1 MRGRTEIKSNKTPFL
16 FLALDLPPP
25 PLYRDAVE
33 SNIIPQVPISTVLA
47 KYDGETTR
55 EDPTAGLLRR
65 WKITRLP
72 PFLIVYYKRFTS
84 NRFLEEKN
92 PTIVNFPV
100 RGVDM
105 RDCEYLFLVSG
116 VPSRDP
122 QKRRADAINPRAF
135 VRSQQTSTGLCRSPL
150 TTI

>member
-1 MRGRTEIKSNKTPFL
+1 MAADIKSSKTPFL

-33 SNIIPQVPISTVLA
+33 SNIIPQVPISQVLA

-55 EDPTAGLLRR
+55 EDPTSGLLRR

-72 PFLIVYYKRFTS
+72 PFLVVYYKRFTS

-92 PTIVNFPV
+92 PTIVNYPL

-105 RDCEYLFLVSG
+105 RDCKSLLASGGIASFFTLLTLF
-116 VPSRDP
+116 
-122 QKRRADAINPRAF
+122 ATHE
-135 VRSQQTSTGLCRSPL
+135 QTSTARSRSRR
-150 TTI
+150 TTT

>member
-1 MRGRTEIKSNKTPFL
+1 LVCSEIKSTKTPFL

-33 SNIIPQVPISTVLA
+33 SNIIPQVPIATVLA

-55 EDPTAGLLRR
+55 EDPTSGLLRR

-92 PTIVNFPV
+92 PTIVNFPL

-105 RDCEYLFLVSG
+105 HDCTYHERPFRREKMLTLWRWLF
-116 VPSRDP
+116 
-122 QKRRADAINPRAF
+122 
-135 VRSQQTSTGLCRSPL
+135 RSQTSMAHNRSLP
-150 TTI
+150 TTT